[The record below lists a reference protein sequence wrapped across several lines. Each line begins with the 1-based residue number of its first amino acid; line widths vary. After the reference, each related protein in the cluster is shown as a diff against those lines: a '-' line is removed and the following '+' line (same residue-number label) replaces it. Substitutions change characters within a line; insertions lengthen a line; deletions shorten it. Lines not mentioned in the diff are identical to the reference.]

1 MEYRII
7 SILLGLCVIYSTTDG
22 KSSTERKNRVGAGS
36 HGESLHLI
44 RTSSENIQMDPSLIT
59 TFHHILQSNASMRV

>member
-7 SILLGLCVIYSTTDG
+7 SILLELCVIYSTTDG
-22 KSSTERKNRVGAGS
+22 KSSTERKNRAGAGS
-36 HGESLHLI
+36 NDESLHLI

-59 TFHHILQSNASMRV
+59 NFHHILQSNTSMRV